1 MINLIK
7 GAIEYVYKA
16 FACIPLFISLFLFA
30 VLCVILGP
38 YYIIKYYL
46 KH

>member
-1 MINLIK
+1 MINLIND
-7 GAIEYVYKA
+7 AIKDIGRA
-16 FACIPLFISLFLFA
+16 FAVIPLYIALFLFA

-38 YYIIKYYL
+38 YYIIKYYS

>member
-1 MINLIK
+1 MINLINN
-7 GAIEYVYKA
+7 AIKYVGRA
-16 FACIPLFISLFLFA
+16 FAVIPLYISLFLFA

-38 YYIIKYYL
+38 YYIIKFYS

>member
-7 GAIEYVYKA
+7 NAIKDIGRA
-16 FACIPLFISLFLFA
+16 FATIPLFISLFLFA

-38 YYIIKYYL
+38 YYIIKYYS